1 MNDDELN
8 EMLARND
15 DEAEIFRAMDL
26 AREREAMDNWRA
38 AGNRGRPPAQLMQLE
53 ELPECY
59 QTDEPFEAK
68 EMDEVVE
75 GRGQRRRNV
84 VNYNDGLSDEQWA
97 MAVEDGEDLQELADR
112 TRGKKERRATNKILK
127 ESETPG
133 RSTPAS
139 ETDGR
144 GRKARKGKAKM
155 PEYEPPAAAG
165 KRKRGMKSMSV
176 TPSVNEE
183 DEEDRDSVCGHL
195 HAFCVLTLTFPV
207 IRNGARQRHLKSLP
221 P

>member
-15 DEAEIFRAMDL
+15 DEVVAFRAMDL
-26 AREREAMDNWRA
+26 AREREALENWRA
-38 AGNRGRPPAQLMQLE
+38 AGHRGKPPLPLMQHE

-59 QTDEPFEAK
+59 QSDEPFEVK
-68 EMDEVVE
+68 EMDEVLE

-97 MAVEDGEDLQELADR
+97 MAVEDGEDLQELADKA
-112 TRGKKERRATNKILK
+112 RGKKERRAMNKLSK

-144 GRKARKGKAKM
+144 GRKVRKGKAKM
-155 PEYEPPAAAG
+155 ADHEPQAAAG

-183 DEEDRDSVCGHL
+183 DEEDRDSVCGHA
-195 HAFCVLTLTFPV
+195 HFCVLILTFLV
-207 IRNGARQRHLKSLP
+207 TRNVARRRRKIFLP